1 MWGINRP
8 DGIQLMDAPV
18 STETCMTG
26 PGLGHH
32 MYTAQGTAAKNANK
46 GPKGEFHAAVAAI
59 YSVMFR
65 LVLNH

>member
-1 MWGINRP
+1 
-8 DGIQLMDAPV
+8 
-18 STETCMTG
+18 MTG